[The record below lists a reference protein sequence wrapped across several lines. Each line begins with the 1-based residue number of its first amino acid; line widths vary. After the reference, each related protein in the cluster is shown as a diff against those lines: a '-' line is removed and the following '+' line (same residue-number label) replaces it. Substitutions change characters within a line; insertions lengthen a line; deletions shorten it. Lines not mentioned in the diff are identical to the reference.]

1 MPYSLGSLVAL
12 VSRQYARDMLSA
24 MDALVT
30 HACRQAALAGALIGQ
45 GVPPAV
51 ADAIVRQERLPA
63 PAWRTATMRGLEGM
77 QQWLT
82 GATGVPGI
90 SGFPGA
96 KSFGRPP
103 GLGTLLLESAPR
115 AAGQGMGWRCGLS
128 GLYGT
133 YEL

>member
-30 HACRQAALAGALIGQ
+30 HTCMQAALAGALIGQ
-45 GVPPAV
+45 GVHPAV
-51 ADAIVRQERLPA
+51 ADAIVRQERMPM
-63 PAWRTATMRGLEGM
+63 PAWRSAARRGREY
-77 QQWLT
+77 
-82 GATGVPGI
+82 
-90 SGFPGA
+90 PGA

-115 AAGQGMGWRCGLS
+115 MSGQSMSGRS